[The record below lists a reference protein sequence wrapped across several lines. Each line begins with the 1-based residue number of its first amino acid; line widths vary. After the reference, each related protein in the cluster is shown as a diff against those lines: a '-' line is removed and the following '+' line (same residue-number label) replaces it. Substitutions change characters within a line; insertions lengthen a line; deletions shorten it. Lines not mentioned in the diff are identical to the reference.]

1 MVQSGGGLGGFRKE
15 KNKMQYCIKCQTY
28 IKCTCALGN
37 EVSVLFYIE
46 MVMIWGLFGVLAFQG
61 TTKMQ

>member
-1 MVQSGGGLGGFRKE
+1 MRAHVGEAE
-15 KNKMQYCIKCQTY
+15 KNKMQNSIKCQTY

-46 MVMIWGLFGVLAFQG
+46 TAMILHCFGNY
-61 TTKMQ
+61 